1 MAIEETTRMILCV
14 DQNFPDP
21 EPEGGDIC
29 KVGCPDPEF
38 QGSPPPLS
46 EGGDQ
51 TKGGDGG
58 GCCGCSGANGAKG
71 AWGTPGTGGTRV
83 TGGAW

>member
-1 MAIEETTRMILCV
+1 MMATEDTTRMILCV

-29 KVGCPDPEF
+29 KVGCPDTGF
-38 QGSPPPLS
+38 QGSPPTLS

-51 TKGGDGG
+51 TKGGGG
-58 GCCGCSGANGAKG
+58 GDGSSGEKG
-71 AWGTPGTGGTRV
+71 AGGILETGGTRGR
-83 TGGAW
+83 GGAW